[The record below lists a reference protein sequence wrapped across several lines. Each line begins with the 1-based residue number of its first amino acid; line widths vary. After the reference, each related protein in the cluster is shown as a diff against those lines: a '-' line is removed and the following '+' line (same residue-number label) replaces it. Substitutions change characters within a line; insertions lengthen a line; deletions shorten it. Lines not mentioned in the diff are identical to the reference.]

1 MKLEY
6 KYIIISI
13 LFPIVSLWA
22 QQDPSYTFYRYNM
35 NIVNPAYAGA
45 DEGTEIGLSIRSQ
58 WAGVEGSP
66 ETQSAIFSMPMGKNL
81 GLGLSIIN
89 DRTFIENQTSLALD
103 FSYKLKLNENLSLFL
118 GLKAG
123 LNSYRV
129 NTEGLVTYSIQSD
142 PGLMDIDG
150 SFTPNIGPGAYLRGK
165 SYFVSLS
172 APKILTPKRLNNDN
186 GIARQGEEKIH
197 IYAAAG
203 YDIDLNSNLI
213 FKPSVMTRYVNASPL
228 SVDLTA
234 AMMWKNSFEVGATYR
249 LDEAFSGFFL
259 FRMGES
265 IHLGYA
271 YEAALENSV
280 STLNLGTHEI
290 LLKLKL

>member
-1 MKLEY
+1 MKL
-6 KYIIISI
+6 KYIYTTISM
-13 LFPIVSLWA
+13 LFAVGSLWA

-45 DEGTEIGLSIRSQ
+45 NEGVEIGLSVRSQ
-58 WAGVEGSP
+58 WANVEGSP
-66 ETQSAIFSMPMGKNL
+66 ETQSAILSMPMGKNL
-81 GLGLSIIN
+81 GLGLSVIN
-89 DRTFIENQTSLALD
+89 DQTFIENQTSIAFD

-142 PGLMDIDG
+142 PSLMDLDG
-150 SFTPNIGPGAYLRGK
+150 SFSPNIGPGAYLKGK

-172 APKILTPKRLNNDN
+172 TPKILTPKRLNNDN

-203 YDIDLNSNLI
+203 YDIELNGSLI
-213 FKPSVMTRYVNASPL
+213 FKPSFMARYVDAAPL
-228 SVDLTA
+228 SFDLTA
-234 AMMWKNSFEVGATYR
+234 AFMWKNNFEGGAAYR
-249 LDEAFSGFFL
+249 FGEGISGFFL
-259 FRMGES
+259 FKVAQS
-265 IHLGYA
+265 LHIGYA
-271 YEAALENSV
+271 YETALENPIS
-280 STLNLGTHEI
+280 NMNNGTHEI
-290 LLKLKL
+290 LLNLKL

>member
-1 MKLEY
+1 MKL
-6 KYIIISI
+6 KYIYTTISM
-13 LFPIVSLWA
+13 LFAVGSLWA

-45 DEGTEIGLSIRSQ
+45 NEGVEIGLSVRSQ
-58 WAGVEGSP
+58 WANVEGSP
-66 ETQSAIFSMPMGKNL
+66 ETQSAILSMPMGKNL
-81 GLGLSIIN
+81 GLGLSVIN
-89 DRTFIENQTSLALD
+89 DRTFIENQTSIAFD

-142 PGLMDIDG
+142 PSLMDVDG
-150 SFTPNIGPGAYLRGK
+150 SLTPNIGPGAYLRGK

-203 YDIDLNSNLI
+203 YDIELNGNLI
-213 FKPSVMTRYVNASPL
+213 FKPSFMARYVDASPL
-228 SVDLTA
+228 SFDLTA
-234 AMMWKNSFEVGATYR
+234 AFMWRNNLEGGAAYR
-249 LDEAFSGFFL
+249 LDEGISGFFL
-259 FRMGES
+259 FR
-265 IHLGYA
+265 IAQNLHLGYA
-271 YEAALENSV
+271 YETALENSV
-280 STLNLGTHEI
+280 SNLNNGTHEI
-290 LLKLKL
+290 LLKLNL